1 MPGGGQTV
9 ATRTLARTAWG
20 NERMGSHAYRIATG
34 PLRTGLLALVA
45 ALTVMACAGLGRAQ
59 DPAPMVPSPEA
70 AGVSQLVT
78 AAGLADWGR
87 AHQDP
92 GALIMAA
99 RIVGEVPLRNQGD
112 QLPFLT
118 FDSLLTEA
126 EEMAA
131 GQPAYLAAI
140 EQLRGQ
146 VTRGVVSSPFG
157 RGPIATVKDV
167 RARET
172 FGFDVDAR
180 GGEILRIAAIGD
192 GDTNIDLIV
201 RDAEGRLLCQD
212 GFGDHYPVCT
222 LMPQLAGKVRV
233 SVVNRGAIWTKVQI
247 LSN

>member
-1 MPGGGQTV
+1 MGQHAGTI
-9 ATRTLARTAWG
+9 RTGPVRTAVF
-20 NERMGSHAYRIATG
+20 
-34 PLRTGLLALVA
+34 GLMA
-45 ALTVMACAGLGRAQ
+45 ALMVMACATIGRAQ
-59 DPAPMVPSPEA
+59 DPEGVRLSPEA

-87 AHQDP
+87 AHEDP

-112 QLPFLT
+112 QPPLLT
-118 FDSLLTEA
+118 FDGLLDEA
-126 EEMAA
+126 EAMAA
-131 GQPAYLAAI
+131 GYPAYLSAI
-140 EQLRGQ
+140 EQVRGQ
-146 VTRGVVSSPFG
+146 GTRGVVSSPFG
-157 RGPIATVKDV
+157 NGPITTVKDV

-192 GDTNIDLIV
+192 GDTNIDLVV
-201 RDAEGRLLCQD
+201 RDAEGGLLCQD

-222 LMPQLAGKVRV
+222 LMPRLTGKVRV
-233 SVVNRGAIWTKVQI
+233 SVVNRGEIWTKVQI

>member
-1 MPGGGQTV
+1 MGRFGQAIV
-9 ATRTLARTAWG
+9 SRPVRG
-20 NERMGSHAYRIATG
+20 
-34 PLRTGLLALVA
+34 GLLGLMAM
-45 ALTVMACAGLGRAQ
+45 LTVVACAAGPGRAS
-59 DPAPMVPSPEA
+59 DPHAPALSPEA

-87 AHQDP
+87 AHDDP

-99 RIVGEVPLRNQGD
+99 RIVAEVPLRNQGN
-112 QLPFLT
+112 QPPLLT
-118 FDSLLTEA
+118 FEGLLNEA
-126 EEMAA
+126 EAMAA

-140 EQLRGQ
+140 EQVRGQ
-146 VTRGVVSSPFG
+146 TVRGVVSSPFG

-172 FGFDVDAR
+172 FGFEVDAR

-192 GDTNIDLIV
+192 GDTNIDLII
-201 RDAEGRLLCQD
+201 RDADGRLLCQD

-222 LMPQLAGKVRV
+222 LMPRVAGKVRV
-233 SVVNRGAIWTKVQI
+233 SVVNRGEIWTKVQI